1 MVDDTTTTPIRGE
14 HRLGPSLIV
23 VVLVVLPLLLPA
35 HIYSAVVWAG
45 PAVLA
50 TGLLIAVVAS
60 DPGRIDR
67 RSGVV
72 RWLSIA
78 LTLVLVLLS
87 ASEAIA
93 LVLELVDGAPQ
104 FKQASTLLAT
114 GGLVWIEVTLTFA
127 LLYWELDCGGA
138 ARRLHHGRQY
148 PEFAFPEDLGP
159 ELAVPGW
166 RPSIVDYLY
175 LALTNA
181 TAFSP
186 TDVMP
191 MRRWSKM
198 LMAVQAMISLVL
210 LTLVIANAVNIL

>member
-1 MVDDTTTTPIRGE
+1 MDDTSPTPDRGE
-14 HRLGPSLIV
+14 HRLGPSLII
-23 VVLVVLPLLLPA
+23 VVLVLLPLMLPV
-35 HIYSAVVWAG
+35 HVFSAVFWAG

-50 TGLLIAVVAS
+50 TALLFAVVAS

-67 RSGVV
+67 RSGYV

-78 LTLVLVLLS
+78 LTLLLMVVSMAEALFLV
-87 ASEAIA
+87 A
-93 LVLELVDGAPQ
+93 ELVDGAPQ
-104 FKQASTLLAT
+104 FKNASTLLAT
-114 GGLVWIEVTLTFA
+114 GALVWIDVTLTFA

-138 ARRLHHGRQY
+138 AGRLHRGRKH

-166 RPSIVDYLY
+166 RPTIIDYLY

-191 MRRWSKM
+191 MRRWVKM
-198 LMAVQAMISLVL
+198 LMASQAMISLVL